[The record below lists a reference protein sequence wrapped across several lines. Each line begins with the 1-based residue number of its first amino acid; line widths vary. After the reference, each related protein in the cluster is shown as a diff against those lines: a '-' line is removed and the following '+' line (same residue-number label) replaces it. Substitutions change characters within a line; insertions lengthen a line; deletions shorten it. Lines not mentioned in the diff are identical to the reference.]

1 MRRFILKDRY
11 YMPNFIYASEWIELA
26 DRNLETA
33 KLLFRENHYT
43 DVIAIELHQ
52 ALEKTLKSI
61 LAFNG
66 IKILKTHNILDLV
79 NQCGI
84 YISLNDVDIDSLIE
98 INDYY
103 ENTRYP
109 GPKYSDP
116 SLDEISKNL
125 QIVIDIFNKIA
136 AYIKVS

>member
-1 MRRFILKDRY
+1 
-11 YMPNFIYASEWIELA
+11 MPNFVYAFEWIELA
-26 DRNLETA
+26 GRNLETA
-33 KLLFRENHYT
+33 KLLFRENHFT
-43 DVIAIELHQ
+43 DVIAIEIHQ

-79 NQCGI
+79 NQCSI
-84 YISLNDVDIDSLIE
+84 YISLDDVDIDYIIE

-109 GPKYSDP
+109 GPKYSNP
-116 SLDEISKNL
+116 SFNEISKNL
-125 QIVIDIFNKIA
+125 ELVTDLYNRIKE
-136 AYIKVS
+136 YIKI